1 MMGWLLRTLVL
12 FAAMAFASPLI
23 AEDAAPAAVPPA
35 AAAAAPD
42 PARVA
47 AARDL
52 LEVTGVTKQMD
63 GMVEAMSRGFAKGAK
78 ADTSAAGKKLSAE
91 FNASMK
97 KLLEYKDQMISDF
110 ADLYA
115 ETFTAEEMKAVADF
129 YRSGAGA
136 KFISM
141 TPDLMRKGAEIGMKY
156 SQKIAE
162 EVKSVNSP
170 AGEPPPA
177 GEPAAEPPQPEQK

>member
-1 MMGWLLRTLVL
+1 MGQLLRIIALFLVCL
-12 FAAMAFASPLI
+12 SGAALADDSP
-23 AEDAAPAAVPPA
+23 ATP
-35 AAAAAPD
+35 PD

-63 GMVEAMSRGFAKGAK
+63 GMVEAMSRGFARGAN
-78 ADTSAAGKKLSAE
+78 ADTSEAGKKLSDQ
-91 FNASMK
+91 FDTSMK
-97 KLLEYKDQMISDF
+97 KLLEYKDQMITDF

-136 KFISM
+136 KFISK
-141 TPDLMRKGAEIGMKY
+141 TPDLMKKGAEIGMKY
-156 SQKIAE
+156 SAKIAE
-162 EVKSVNSP
+162 EMK
-170 AGEPPPA
+170 AGQTPPA
-177 GEPAAEPPQPEQK
+177 DQK

>member
-1 MMGWLLRTLVL
+1 MTLLFRAFVL
-12 FAAMAFASPLI
+12 AFVCLSGAAVAD
-23 AEDAAPAAVPPA
+23 EAPATP
-35 AAAAAPD
+35 PD

-63 GMVEAMSRGFAKGAK
+63 GMVEAMSRGFAKGAN
-78 ADTSAAGKKLSAE
+78 ADSSEAGQKLSAQ
-91 FNASMK
+91 FDSSMK

-115 ETFTAEEMKAVADF
+115 ETFTAEEMKSVADF

-136 KFISM
+136 KFIAK
-141 TPDLMRKGAEIGMKY
+141 TP
-156 SQKIAE
+156 
-162 EVKSVNSP
+162 
-170 AGEPPPA
+170 
-177 GEPAAEPPQPEQK
+177 